1 MSDTLTASMEDYLET
16 VLGLAGGRDGAHVK
30 DIAKHLGVTM
40 PSVTG
45 ALHSLAE
52 RKLVNYRPYGTVTL
66 TERGR
71 REAETVRRRHKLLT
85 GFFEDIL
92 GLGAHVAEESACRVE
107 HAVGDEV
114 LGRLA
119 SYMELAEKCPLGACR
134 WDGGFRRLCEGHGRI
149 EVCEECLDRTLTGLR
164 TERKGITKVEQ
175 MTLDRIKPGQRAK
188 IVKVR
193 VSSGAANKRI
203 VDMGMT
209 RGTMVEVERVAPLG
223 DPIEVKLRGYHLSLR
238 KEEARGISVELQV

>member
-1 MSDTLTASMEDYLET
+1 MSDTLTASLEDYLET

-71 REAETVRRRHKLLT
+71 REAETVRRRHRLLT

-119 SYMELAEKCPLGACR
+119 SYMEFSESCPLGACR
-134 WDGGFRRLCEGHGRI
+134 WDDGFGRFCEGHGRT

-164 TERKGITKVEQ
+164 AEKKGIT
-175 MTLDRIKPGQRAK
+175 
-188 IVKVR
+188 
-193 VSSGAANKRI
+193 
-203 VDMGMT
+203 
-209 RGTMVEVERVAPLG
+209 
-223 DPIEVKLRGYHLSLR
+223 
-238 KEEARGISVELQV
+238 